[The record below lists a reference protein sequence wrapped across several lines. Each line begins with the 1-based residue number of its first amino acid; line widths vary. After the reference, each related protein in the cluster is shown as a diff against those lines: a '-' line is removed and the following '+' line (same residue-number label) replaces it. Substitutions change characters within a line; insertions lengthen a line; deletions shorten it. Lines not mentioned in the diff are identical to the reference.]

1 MSRLDYAPKLKEIRI
16 TNIRKGL
23 AVFAPQPGKIVSFA
37 ALREALKKAGYAL
50 DSAEITVAGVLQRDG
65 EGWSLA
71 AETTGQRFALAGAGV
86 EKLLAGSAEGAR
98 VEITGDWRTAGE
110 GDAARETITPR
121 AVKNPADA
129 AKAAR
134 ASGVTRAVQTTP
146 ASSEAEESTA
156 GFEAAAQKWLAV
168 PLADALPAETSTPE
182 TSKRLVATTKLRATS
197 KPGIIVG
204 AGLVPARL
212 PLATSGQGRAL
223 PLQDDTRR
231 RVLLG
236 GLRSAPRAPSSSSSD
251 SSRESSTTL
260 APIRTTSPGLTV
272 FKGGAVTPR
281 LFLIEQHLGG
291 LSVSRQIFQLGVSYT
306 PSPRVQ
312 LEIEVPVSRTSF
324 DDGAGAGD
332 SAGLGNVTLW
342 GKYRFYRTLKTYGDR
357 QAAVRVGLELPTGRK
372 TAPTAREVD
381 APAFVRQQLTP
392 ISGGFA
398 PHLDLAFSQAGG
410 RFIFGGDAEGVLRT
424 ERDGF
429 RTGHELR
436 VNTDLEYVLLPFKYE
451 SPGHEL
457 FLVLESSFVH
467 RGAGRLGGLAV
478 PGSKSTEYYIGPGL
492 QYAADPRFV
501 VEGSVQ
507 FPLVRNTGAM
517 ALRTDRNILV
527 GVKYL
532 F

>member
-1 MSRLDYAPKLKEIRI
+1 VYNIQKAVSRLDYAPKLKEIQI
-16 TNIRKGL
+16 TSIKKGL
-23 AVFAPQPGKIVSFA
+23 AVFAPQPGKSVSFA
-37 ALREALKKAGYAL
+37 ALRETLKKAGYAL
-50 DSAEITVAGVLQRDG
+50 DSAEITVAGVVTRDG
-65 EGWSLA
+65 ESWWLV
-71 AETTGQRFALAGAGV
+71 AEPTGQRFALAGADV
-86 EKLLAGSAEGAR
+86 AKLLAGSTEGAR
-98 VEITGDWRTAGE
+98 VELTGDWKTTGE

-121 AVKNPADA
+121 ALKQSAAATKTARSTGATLNSQTIPLSSSTGGLTVTFATASFDDAPHQWLAIPVADTLPADTL
-129 AKAAR
+129 
-134 ASGVTRAVQTTP
+134 S
-146 ASSEAEESTA
+146 
-156 GFEAAAQKWLAV
+156 
-168 PLADALPAETSTPE
+168 AETST
-182 TSKRLVATTKLRATS
+182 KLVVAM
-197 KPGIIVG
+197 KP
-204 AGLVPARL
+204 
-212 PLATSGQGRAL
+212 
-223 PLQDDTRR
+223 D
-231 RVLLG
+231 
-236 GLRSAPRAPSSSSSD
+236 SSSRASASFD
-251 SSRESSTTL
+251 SSPEPSTTL

-281 LFLIEQHLGG
+281 LFLVEQHLGG

-312 LEIEVPVSRTSF
+312 LEVEVPVSHTSF
-324 DDGAGAGD
+324 DDGAKEGD
-332 SAGLGNVTLW
+332 GAGLGNVTLW

-372 TAPTAREVD
+372 TAPTASEVN

-398 PHLDLAFSQAGG
+398 PHLDVAFSQAGG

-467 RGAGRLGGLAV
+467 RGVGRLGGLAA
-478 PGSKSTEYYIGPGL
+478 PGSKATEYYIEPGL
-492 QYAADPRFV
+492 QYAAAPRFV
-501 VEGSVQ
+501 IEGSVQ
-507 FPLVRNTGAM
+507 FPLVRNTGAFV
-517 ALRTDRNILV
+517 LRTDRNILI

>member
-1 MSRLDYAPKLKEIRI
+1 MYNIQKAVSRLDYAPKLKDIRI
-16 TNIRKGL
+16 TNIKRGL
-23 AVFAPQPGKIVSFA
+23 AVFAPQPARAVSFA
-37 ALREALKKAGYAL
+37 ALRETLKKAGYAL
-50 DSAEITVAGVLQRDG
+50 DSAEITVAGVVARDAD
-65 EGWSLA
+65 GWWLV
-71 AETTGQRFALAGAGV
+71 AEPTGQRFALAGADV
-86 EKLLAGSAEGAR
+86 EKTLAGSTDGAR
-98 VEITGDWRTAGE
+98 VELTGDWETTGA

-121 AVKNPADA
+121 ALGKSVGAPGAPPDGGA
-129 AKAAR
+129 
-134 ASGVTRAVQTTP
+134 P
-146 ASSEAEESTA
+146 ASPREGPAVTFASA
-156 GFEAAAQKWLAV
+156 GFDGSRQSWLGV
-168 PLADALPAETSTPE
+168 PLAAALPP
-182 TSKRLVATTKLRATS
+182 
-197 KPGIIVG
+197 
-204 AGLVPARL
+204 
-212 PLATSGQGRAL
+212 
-223 PLQDDTRR
+223 
-231 RVLLG
+231 
-236 GLRSAPRAPSSSSSD
+236 
-251 SSRESSTTL
+251 ESSTTL
-260 APIRTTSPGLTV
+260 APIRATSPGLTV
-272 FKGGAVTPR
+272 FKGGAVVPR
-281 LFLIEQHLGG
+281 LFLVEQHLGG

-312 LEIEVPVSRTSF
+312 LEVEVPVSRTSF
-324 DDGAGAGD
+324 EEGARGGD

-357 QAAVRVGLELPTGRK
+357 QAAARVGLELPTGK
-372 TAPTAREVD
+372 KAAPSAREVD

-392 ISGGFA
+392 ISGGLA

-424 ERDGF
+424 ARDGF

-467 RGAGRLGGLAV
+467 RAAGRLGGLAV
-478 PGSKSTEYYIGPGL
+478 PGSKATEYYIEPGL

-507 FPLVRNTGAM
+507 FPLVRNTGAL

-527 GVKYL
+527 GVRYL

>member
-1 MSRLDYAPKLKEIRI
+1 VYNIQKAVSRLDYAPKLKEIQI
-16 TNIRKGL
+16 TNIKKGL
-23 AVFAPQPGKIVSFA
+23 AVFAPQPGKSVSFA
-37 ALREALKKAGYAL
+37 ALRETLKKAGYAL
-50 DSAEITVAGVLQRDG
+50 DSAEITVAGVVTRDG
-65 EGWSLA
+65 ESWWLV
-71 AETTGQRFALAGAGV
+71 AEPTGQRFALAGADV
-86 EKLLAGSAEGAR
+86 AKLLAGSTEGAR
-98 VEITGDWRTAGE
+98 VELTGDWKTTGE

-121 AVKNPADA
+121 ALKQSAAATKTARATGATLNSQTIPLSSSAGGPQVTFATASFDDAPHQWLAIPVADTLPADTLSADTSTKRVVA
-129 AKAAR
+129 AKPD
-134 ASGVTRAVQTTP
+134 SSSH
-146 ASSEAEESTA
+146 ASSS
-156 GFEAAAQKWLAV
+156 F
-168 PLADALPAETSTPE
+168 
-182 TSKRLVATTKLRATS
+182 
-197 KPGIIVG
+197 
-204 AGLVPARL
+204 
-212 PLATSGQGRAL
+212 
-223 PLQDDTRR
+223 
-231 RVLLG
+231 
-236 GLRSAPRAPSSSSSD
+236 D
-251 SSRESSTTL
+251 SSYEPSTTL

-281 LFLIEQHLGG
+281 LFLVEQHLGG

-312 LEIEVPVSRTSF
+312 LEVEVPVSQTSF
-324 DDGAGAGD
+324 DDGAKEGD
-332 SAGLGNVTLW
+332 GAGLGNVTLW

-372 TAPTAREVD
+372 TAPTASEVN

-398 PHLDLAFSQAGG
+398 PHVDVAFSQAGG

-467 RGAGRLGGLAV
+467 RGVGRLGGLAV
-478 PGSKSTEYYIGPGL
+478 PGSKATEYYIEPGL
-492 QYAADPRFV
+492 QYAAAPRFV
-501 VEGSVQ
+501 IEGSVQ
-507 FPLVRNTGAM
+507 FPLVRNTGAFV
-517 ALRTDRNILV
+517 LRTDRNVLI